1 MGKDTVYLADTTRL
15 PVVARTVGDTR
26 YFVEGCFRQG
36 ARETAVEKMR
46 RLILNDT
53 DNIGLGLMNTCKAQA
68 EEIIFAEIGA
78 ATAAAPIFIILSA
91 NTLPVSAHK
100 SAFPADAGLHL

>member
-1 MGKDTVYLADTTRL
+1 MSKDTVYLADATRL

-53 DNIGLGLMNTCKAQA
+53 DNTGLPGGN
-68 EEIIFAEIGA
+68 
-78 ATAAAPIFIILSA
+78 APSGGS
-91 NTLPVSAHK
+91 PRPK
-100 SAFPADAGLHL
+100 EG